1 MEIVEKEVCPRCQQ
15 KFDCSKSNKCWCF
28 EIGLD
33 SNQLEDLSQNYDSC
47 LCPNCIEE
55 IKKAKKH

>member
-1 MEIVEKEVCPRCQQ
+1 MELEEKEVCPRCQQ
-15 KFDCSKSNKCWCF
+15 KFQCSKSNKCWCF

-33 SNQLEDLSQNYDSC
+33 SNQLENLNEKFQSC

-55 IKKAKKH
+55 IKNQNKL

>member
-1 MEIVEKEVCPRCQQ
+1 MELEEKEICPRCHH
-15 KFDCSKSNKCWCF
+15 KFQCSKSNKCWCF

-33 SNQLEDLSQNYDSC
+33 SNQLENLNEKFESC

-55 IKKAKKH
+55 IKNQNKL